1 VRTKRIKE
9 QGRAYYHVI
18 SRVVDRR
25 FVFDDDEKERFR
37 KIMRAVEAFTG
48 VDVLTYANMDNHFH
62 ILLHVPDPKA
72 LSDDEVIERLRH
84 LYTPVVVKSLA
95 ASLAGLRKGRAT
107 EQADAFMA
115 RYTNRMY
122 DLSEFMKTLKQ
133 CVTQSYNARHKRKG
147 TLWEER
153 FKSLLVEGRGNAL
166 LTVAAYIDLNPV
178 RAGLVDDPRH
188 FRFCG
193 YGEAC
198 GGSESARR
206 GLTHI
211 MAATGEC
218 MNWREAAARY
228 RQMLYVRGEAAGVGE
243 NGHATQPGFG
253 AVDVQSVLDAGGAL
267 PKAVLLRCRVRY
279 FSDGAVM
286 GSRAY
291 VEDVFQRHREQFG
304 QKRKTGAR
312 PMRGGDWGD
321 LMTMRRLRS
330 TPIRA

>member
-1 VRTKRIKE
+1 MRTKRIKE

-25 FVFDDDEKERFR
+25 FAFNDDEKERFR

-48 VDVLTYANMDNHFH
+48 VEVLTYANMDNHFH
-62 ILLHVPDPKA
+62 LLLNVPEPKT
-72 LSDDEVIERLRH
+72 LSDQELIERLHH
-84 LYTPVVVKSLA
+84 LYSPIVVKNLA
-95 ASLAGLRKGRAT
+95 ASLVGLRENGAAD
-107 EQADAFMA
+107 QADAFVS
-115 RYTNRMY
+115 RYTDRMY

-133 CVTQSYNARHKRKG
+133 CVTQSYNARHRRKG

-153 FKSLLVEGRGNAL
+153 FKSLLVEGRGNVL
-166 LTVAAYIDLNPV
+166 LTVASYIDLNPV
-178 RAGLVDDPRH
+178 RAGLVDDPKQ

-198 GGSESARR
+198 GGAENARR
-206 GLTHI
+206 GLMHI
-211 MAATGEC
+211 MAAAGEC
-218 MNWREAAARY
+218 ANWREAARRY
-228 RQMLYVRGEAAGVGE
+228 RKLLYVSGEAAGIGE
-243 NGHATQPGFG
+243 DGHATQPGFDP
-253 AVDVQSVLDAGGAL
+253 AEVQKVLDVGGEL

-279 FSDGAVM
+279 FSDGVVM

-291 VEDVFQRHREQFG
+291 VEDVFLRHRGQFG

-321 LMTMRRLRS
+321 LMTVRRLRL

>member
-1 VRTKRIKE
+1 MRTKRIKE

-153 FKSLLVEGRGNAL
+153 FKSLLVEGRGNA
-166 LTVAAYIDLNPV
+166 
-178 RAGLVDDPRH
+178 
-188 FRFCG
+188 
-193 YGEAC
+193 
-198 GGSESARR
+198 
-206 GLTHI
+206 
-211 MAATGEC
+211 
-218 MNWREAAARY
+218 
-228 RQMLYVRGEAAGVGE
+228 
-243 NGHATQPGFG
+243 
-253 AVDVQSVLDAGGAL
+253 
-267 PKAVLLRCRVRY
+267 
-279 FSDGAVM
+279 
-286 GSRAY
+286 
-291 VEDVFQRHREQFG
+291 
-304 QKRKTGAR
+304 
-312 PMRGGDWGD
+312 
-321 LMTMRRLRS
+321 
-330 TPIRA
+330 